1 MTHAPALLET
11 AKAFYDAKVWAK
23 LDGFIEGNPRVDL
36 AWDRVQRWA
45 SPSPRRVLE
54 IGCGIGD
61 ICWRMGRAWPNAEV
75 VGLDLSSKTIE
86 VATKLFGGPQV
97 RFVHGAVT
105 STDVWGTFDL
115 IVMLDVYEH
124 IPAADRWTL
133 HSRLEQSLAEDGRM
147 VLSFPTPEHLDWLRE
162 HHPEEIQPVDE
173 DITPDV
179 ILALAKE
186 SRTSLALYQ
195 RVNVWHR
202 GDYAHAVLTR
212 QPWIPHAAPHAR
224 PAPGRLQRYLW
235 WRQSPDRSRAERR
248 DLVRRRLG
256 IAYDQRS

>member
-11 AKAFYDAKVWAK
+11 AKAFYDSKVWAK

-54 IGCGIGD
+54 TGCGSGD
-61 ICWRMGRAWPNAEV
+61 VCWRMARAWPKSTV

-124 IPAADRWTL
+124 IPEADRWTL
-133 HSRLEQSLAEDGRM
+133 HSRLEQSLAEDGRI

-248 DLVRRRLG
+248 DMVRRRLG

>member
-1 MTHAPALLET
+1 
-11 AKAFYDAKVWAK
+11 
-23 LDGFIEGNPRVDL
+23 
-36 AWDRVQRWA
+36 
-45 SPSPRRVLE
+45 
-54 IGCGIGD
+54 
-61 ICWRMGRAWPNAEV
+61 
-75 VGLDLSSKTIE
+75 
-86 VATKLFGGPQV
+86 
-97 RFVHGAVT
+97 
-105 STDVWGTFDL
+105 
-115 IVMLDVYEH
+115 MLDVYEH
-124 IPAADRWTL
+124 IPEADRWTL
-133 HSRLEQSLAEDGRM
+133 HSRLEQSLAEDGRI
-147 VLSFPTPEHLDWLRE
+147 VVSFPTPEHLDWLRE

-212 QPWIPHAAPHAR
+212 QPWIRHAAPRAL